1 MIKKFYDWL
10 TYNPANIPI
19 TNLIRP
25 IAFELIIIVIIMC
38 VFCYVLSE
46 KVSFKTIIGCFF
58 IIALCFIIFFVG
70 NIFFK

>member
-38 VFCYVLSE
+38 VFCYVLSK
-46 KVSFKTIIGCFF
+46 KVSFKIIIGCFLLSPYVF
-58 IIALCFIIFFVG
+58 
-70 NIFFK
+70 

>member
-46 KVSFKTIIGCFF
+46 KVSLK
-58 IIALCFIIFFVG
+58 LL
-70 NIFFK
+70 